1 VEAATDIA
9 VNCERQLEDFPIR
22 QEQLPPGVTQPL
34 HGSEWQGLWRRFLH
48 LLRRQKGRFVYRTT
62 VGGGVGGT

>member
-34 HGSEWQGLWRRFLH
+34 HGSEWQGLWRRFYTSFDVKKDDLYTG
-48 LLRRQKGRFVYRTT
+48 RRWVAA
-62 VGGGVGGT
+62 